1 MQKLTVQLAF
11 AEPPCALA
19 LQLPEHWGSRSVA
32 RGVVG
37 PVLKKKRCDVTV
49 DDVEL
54 TVGGAALAATTL
66 VSDVDWGEPAVAV
79 LRLKRSAAP
88 APTPTPAPEPKAT
101 APEPPKATAPK
112 PPAPKPKPPAPRP
125 AAPKAM
131 RPRYRPT
138 QPPEA
143 ALGCR
148 DKYASRIL
156 AGLERG
162 AAADAFAAAVA
173 AEVRREPWYGELDGR
188 NESARPLYQVMF
200 KVALAGLAERVRG
213 PAARRS
219 LLGIAVALARSGLL
233 DWGWPWSL
241 RRMLGLA
248 TVEFAA
254 LGATGAAAA
263 GLAACDPEN
272 ADAVAARVA
281 DAVARDGVAVVDG
294 CFGGAV
300 AECAHAEAAAAAHR
314 FGPAEVGVG
323 GASGYDGSRRS
334 DAIYWLDGADEHRP
348 ALAALVCALRQF
360 GEQLGPRL
368 FAAEG
373 RPPVDAELGRARRRA
388 RDIRG
393 ARAASVVAEATI
405 AQPLGMLSVYAAGAR
420 FERHVDNEGKSQGCD
435 IPNFKGSSLGRVPLV
450 SADFW
455 TSDHPSERSRCFL
468 WNARATLHRP
478 VSRPGGD
485 ARVLTAVY
493 YVNDAGWDCGRD
505 GGALRL
511 WDVRGGAHRDVA
523 PARDRLVVFL
533 SRLVAHEVR
542 AAKRDRY
549 ALSVWFKEPYA
560 LPPGA

>member
-1 MQKLTVQLAF
+1 MVAPMQKLTVQLAF

-88 APTPTPAPEPKAT
+88 APTPTPAPEPEAT

-112 PPAPKPKPPAPRP
+112 PKPPAPKPKPKP
-125 AAPKAM
+125 AAPQPVAPM

-148 DKYASRIL
+148 DNYASRIL
-156 AGLERG
+156 AGVERG
-162 AAADAFAAAVA
+162 APADAFAAAVA

-219 LLGIAVALARSGLL
+219 LLGIAVALARNGLL

-248 TVEFAA
+248 TVGFAA
-254 LGATGAAAA
+254 LGATGATAA
-263 GLAACDPEN
+263 GLAACDPGN
-272 ADAVAARVA
+272 ADEVAALVA
-281 DAVARDGVAVVDG
+281 AAVARDGVAVVDG

-314 FGPAEVGVG
+314 FAPAEVGA
-323 GASGYDGSRRS
+323 GARAVTTARGAPTPSTGST
-334 DAIYWLDGADEHRP
+334 APTNI
-348 ALAALVCALRQF
+348 
-360 GEQLGPRL
+360 GPRSPPSSAR
-368 FAAEG
+368 FDSSVNSSG
-373 RPPVDAELGRARRRA
+373 RGSSPRRVGRCVRNNQSAPVDEELGRARRRA

-435 IPNFKGSSLGRVPLV
+435 IPNVKGSSL
-450 SADFW
+450 
-455 TSDHPSERSRCFL
+455 
-468 WNARATLHRP
+468 
-478 VSRPGGD
+478 GGD

-533 SRLVAHEVR
+533 SRVVAHEVR
-542 AAKRDRY
+542 AAKR
-549 ALSVWFKEPYA
+549 ALRAVRVVQGA
-560 LPPGA
+560 LRAAPGGLEWRHF

>member
-88 APTPTPAPEPKAT
+88 APTPTPAPEPEAT
-101 APEPPKATAPK
+101 APEPPKATAPEPK
-112 PPAPKPKPPAPRP
+112 PPAPKP
-125 AAPKAM
+125 M

-148 DKYASRIL
+148 DQYASRIL
-156 AGLERG
+156 AGVERG
-162 AAADAFAAAVA
+162 ARADAFAAAVA

-219 LLGIAVALARSGLL
+219 LLGIAVALARNGLL

-248 TVEFAA
+248 AVEFAA
-254 LGATGAAAA
+254 LGATGATAA
-263 GLAACDPEN
+263 GLAACDPRN

-281 DAVARDGVAVVDG
+281 AAVARDGVAVVDG

-300 AECAHAEAAAAAHR
+300 AEFAHAEAAAAAHR
-314 FGPAEVGVG
+314 FAPAEVGVG
-323 GASGYDGSRRS
+323 AASGYDGSRRS

-373 RPPVDAELGRARRRA
+373 RPLCAN
-388 RDIRG
+388 
-393 ARAASVVAEATI
+393 
-405 AQPLGMLSVYAAGAR
+405 Q
-420 FERHVDNEGKSQGCD
+420 
-435 IPNFKGSSLGRVPLV
+435 
-450 SADFW
+450 
-455 TSDHPSERSRCFL
+455 
-468 WNARATLHRP
+468 P
-478 VSRPGGD
+478 VS
-485 ARVLTAVY
+485 
-493 YVNDAGWDCGRD
+493 
-505 GGALRL
+505 
-511 WDVRGGAHRDVA
+511 WDVGAKLQNSL
-523 PARDRLVVFL
+523 ARSNRSEF
-533 SRLVAHEVR
+533 
-542 AAKRDRY
+542 
-549 ALSVWFKEPYA
+549 
-560 LPPGA
+560 G